1 MKNTTALIITLL
13 CLFYSLNN
21 YAQENAFEN
30 PFSKGK
36 KLIGGGITFQDSAN
50 ESIPSDS
57 SDYYRENSS
66 NGFGIS
72 PYFGFFL
79 RENVAIGVK
88 ANYSTSNYESETK
101 YASNGYSNSRKSKDY
116 GVGFFLIR
124 YFTIKNRFGLSLNP
138 TINLT
143 RYKAEQLSNSFNF
156 DPYDLYNSNSD
167 DSKGIGISAGL
178 NAGLYYAISNKF
190 IIETKL
196 LGLSARYSEGNTTRK
211 NINGDTVYTT
221 DDKNNS
227 INLNFVNTI
236 SFDQVFTINYIF

>member
-1 MKNTTALIITLL
+1 MKNTTLISITII
-13 CLFYSLNN
+13 CIIFSANS
-21 YAQENAFEN
+21 YAQESDFQP
-30 PFSKGK
+30 PFVKGK
-36 KLIGGGITFQDSAN
+36 KIAGGGVTFQDSAN

-79 RENVAIGVK
+79 KENVALGVK
-88 ANYSTSNYESETK
+88 ANYSTSNYESETN

-124 YFTIKNRFGLSLNP
+124 YFTIKNRFGFSLSP

-143 RYKAEQLSNSFNF
+143 RYKSEQLSNSFNF
-156 DPYDLYNSNSD
+156 NPYDLYNSNSD
-167 DSKGIGISAGL
+167 DSKGMGISAGL
-178 NAGLYYAISNKF
+178 NAGLYYVISNKF

-196 LGLSARYSEGNTTRK
+196 LGLSTRYSEGNTTRK

>member
-1 MKNTTALIITLL
+1 MKNTTPLIITLF

-21 YAQENAFEN
+21 YAQESDFQN
-30 PFSKGK
+30 PFTKGK
-36 KLIGGGITFQDSAN
+36 KLIGGGITFQDASG

-57 SDYYRENSS
+57 SGYNQENSS

-72 PYFGFFL
+72 PY
-79 RENVAIGVK
+79 IGVFFK
-88 ANYSTSNYESETK
+88 ENAAFGVRLNYFTSNYESETN
-101 YASNGYSNSRKSKDY
+101 YSSNGYSNSRKSKDY
-116 GVGFFLIR
+116 GIGFFLLR
-124 YFTIKNRFGLSLNP
+124 YFAIKDRFGFSISP
-138 TINLT
+138 TINLNH
-143 RYKAEQLSNSFNF
+143 YKSEQLSNSYSFN
-156 DPYDLYNSNSD
+156 PYDLYSSYLD
-167 DSKGIGISAGL
+167 DSKGMGISAGL

-196 LGLSARYSEGNTTRK
+196 LGLSARYSGGTTTRK
-211 NINGDTVYTT
+211 NINGDTEYTT